1 MRKLPFVIA
10 PKAEPIKVTVGNEEI
25 GTLELPRI
33 NDLSPSDRLF
43 IREASK
49 DLPNLQREAV
59 KIAKSIKTQRPLK
72 QATQVSDP
80 AEFVAIAA
88 RAMGVTE
95 VALNEMLE
103 SGEVIADELL
113 PNFAKQLQIEFATT
127 EPVPP
132 VEMGLAEIYSALIAS
147 DTELLGEFLPEILDY
162 QDVLQRLIDER
173 PAIMATAM
181 LKRVDPEWTLEDT
194 MNSVSS
200 KMLSEINQFA
210 LKEENGWTEK
220 PAVEAE
226 PLTDQKLG
234 E

>member
-25 GTLELPRI
+25 GVLELPRI
-33 NDLSPSDRLF
+33 NDLSPSDRLY

-49 DLPNLQREAV
+49 DLPNLQRQAV
-59 KIAKSIKTQRPLK
+59 RIAKEIKAQRP
-72 QATQVSDP
+72 TREGVDS
-80 AEFVAIAA
+80 EGNAIA
-88 RAMGVTE
+88 T
-95 VALNEMLE
+95 
-103 SGEVIADELL
+103 
-113 PNFAKQLQIEFATT
+113 
-127 EPVPP
+127 
-132 VEMGLAEIYSALIAS
+132 EMGLAEIYSALIAS
-147 DTELLGEFLPEILDY
+147 DTELLGEFLSEILDY

-181 LKRVDPEWTLEDT
+181 LKRIESDWTLEDT
-194 MNSVSS
+194 MTSVSS
-200 KMLSEINQFA
+200 KLLSEINQFA
-210 LKEENGWTEK
+210 LKEENGWEEK